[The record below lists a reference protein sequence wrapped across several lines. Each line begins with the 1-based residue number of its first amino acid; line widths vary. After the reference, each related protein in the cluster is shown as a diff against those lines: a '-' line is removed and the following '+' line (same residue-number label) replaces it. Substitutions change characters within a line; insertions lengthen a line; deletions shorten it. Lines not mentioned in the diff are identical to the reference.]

1 MSNEDSPVNVDQ
13 DRIKMA
19 SVDPGLQSD
28 FPDLGSRYDVLAAV
42 GRGGMG
48 TVFKV
53 RDLSLDKIMAI
64 KLLQKELAE
73 DAAARKRFAQEVEAA
88 SRLTHPNLVSIYGH
102 GETDSGIPFLIM
114 DYIEGDSLA
123 DVIERD
129 GRLEPERALQ
139 IFAQVAEAVAHAHQ
153 QNIIHRDI
161 KPTNV
166 ILSRTDNDV
175 EIARVVDF
183 GIAKVLPS
191 ASRETRDLTQT
202 GEVFGSPHYMSPEQC
217 LGFMLDQRSDIYS
230 FGCLMYET
238 LSGAPPFGGSN
249 PIQLVVKHIHDD
261 APSFPAELKGSRTMQ
276 SLESVIMHCLEKE
289 QQARYQSIEELKQD
303 LELLKSGKSYPRY
316 QVTKKTKPTLTKR
329 QTIGAIALTF
339 LLFFYL
345 GVGGSAFSS
354 SLVQKV
360 FSILMLCICGGG
372 VYAFLPAGVQLLK
385 KIKGSGTP
393 RQWWLALMQISIG
406 LLSIGFT
413 PYLLKEIII
422 GYQQPPQWYSTISG
436 FSAIGQAFFTV
447 LAVVSAIAYFLPSQA
462 KKARFPMVAANAAIM
477 MISITAA
484 ASFMFPQQVSRF
496 PYWLGDKFQ
505 YGQRDLAV
513 QCYKLAARLNKDN
526 EQVIFAA
533 GRLLEELGKFQEAR
547 DLYASAHKRETCK
560 ENLFYVHLR
569 LKEFDRASSM
579 LPDLPNRSYL
589 QGLLFSARGQF
600 DEALRSFRFSTD
612 QSAGNGYYLGALC
625 GAGRFDEALDKL
637 KDDDLM
643 SNVRRGMILD
653 QIGRHDLA
661 RESFKRALDNFKNEN
676 GWYNQDFQLALAYS
690 AYRLGD
696 MEQYRRFLEGAENR
710 NSFPANLVRSLGFE
724 FSPIKALW

>member
-1 MSNEDSPVNVDQ
+1 MNNEKIEECT
-13 DRIKMA
+13 IKTGSQA
-19 SVDPGLQSD
+19 EL
-28 FPDLGSRYDVLAAV
+28 PDLGSRYEVLAAV

-88 SRLTHPNLVSIYGH
+88 SHLTHPNLVSIYGH
-102 GETDSGIPFLIM
+102 GETDKGIPYLIM
-114 DYIEGDSLA
+114 DYIEGESLA

-129 GRLEPERALQ
+129 GRLEPERALE
-139 IFAQVAEAVAHAHQ
+139 IFSQVAEAVSHAHQ

-166 ILSRTDNDV
+166 ILSKGDDDV

-261 APSFPAELKGSRTMQ
+261 APSFPAELKGNRTMQ
-276 SLESVIMHCLEKE
+276 SLESVIMHCLEKD
-289 QQARYQSIEELKQD
+289 QQARFPSIEELKQD

-316 QVTKKTKPTLTKR
+316 QVSKKAKPTLTKR

-345 GVGGSAFSS
+345 GVGGSAFSGNF
-354 SLVQKV
+354 VQTV
-360 FSILMLCICGGG
+360 FSLLMICICGGG
-372 VYAFLPAGVQLLK
+372 VYAFLPAGINILR
-385 KIKGSGTP
+385 KIKGYGTP
-393 RQWWLALMQISIG
+393 RQWWLAIMQISIG
-406 LLSIGFT
+406 LLSIGFI

-422 GYQQPPQWYSTISG
+422 GYAQPPQWYSTISG
-436 FSAIGQAFFTV
+436 FSAIAQAFFTV
-447 LAVVSAIAYFLPSQA
+447 LAIVSGIAYFLPSQA
-462 KKARFPMVAANAAIM
+462 RKVRFPMVAVNAAIM

-484 ASFMFPQQVSRF
+484 TSFIFPNQVARFPQ
-496 PYWLGDKFQ
+496 WLGDRFQ
-505 YGQRDLAV
+505 YGPRDLAV
-513 QCYKLAARLNKDN
+513 ECYKLAARLNRDN
-526 EQVIFAA
+526 EQIIYAA
-533 GRLLEELGKFQEAR
+533 GTLLGNLGKFQEAR
-547 DLYASAHKRETCK
+547 DLYESARKPESYK
-560 ENLFYVHLR
+560 EQLFFIHLR
-569 LKEFDRASSM
+569 LKEFDKAEKM
-579 LPDLPNRSYL
+579 LPDMGARNYFE
-589 QGLLFSARGQF
+589 GILLSARGQF
-600 DEALRSFRFSTD
+600 DEAVKRLDSPGDDGLNS
-612 QSAGNGYYLGALC
+612 NGYLIGALC
-625 GAGRFDEALDKL
+625 GAGKFDQALDRL
-637 KDDDLM
+637 KGDDLL
-643 SNVRRGMILD
+643 SQVRRGMILEQLGKVD
-653 QIGRHDLA
+653 QAG
-661 RESFKRALDNFKNEN
+661 ECFKKALSTVVDKDA
-676 GWYNQDFQLALAYS
+676 WYLYDHQLALAYA

-696 MEQYRRFLEGAENR
+696 MDQYNYYLKKAAAR
-710 NSFPANLVRSLGFE
+710 NSFPPNLLIGIGFE
-724 FSPIKALW
+724 FSPIKAIW